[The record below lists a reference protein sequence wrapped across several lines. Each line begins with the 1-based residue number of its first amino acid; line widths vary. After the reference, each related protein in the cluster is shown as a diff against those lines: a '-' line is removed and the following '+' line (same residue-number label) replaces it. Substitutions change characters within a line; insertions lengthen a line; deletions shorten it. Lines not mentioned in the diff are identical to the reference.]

1 MTIATATEKTRR
13 TLTLSMRRACA
24 SLVVDVPVDVLVELE
39 VLKDE
44 VEVARVEELVLEVVG
59 LELVELEDPELEV
72 PELKAFGLELLA
84 EPLLET
90 RIRLGHWQ
98 AQSLRLFLLL
108 PF

>member
-1 MTIATATEKTRR
+1 
-13 TLTLSMRRACA
+13 MRRACA

-84 EPLLET
+84 EPLLVDPDPL
-90 RIRLGHWQ
+90 LGVPKIPPW
-98 AQSLRLFLLL
+98 ALAGTELTPVPAAAFLNASRV
-108 PF
+108 F